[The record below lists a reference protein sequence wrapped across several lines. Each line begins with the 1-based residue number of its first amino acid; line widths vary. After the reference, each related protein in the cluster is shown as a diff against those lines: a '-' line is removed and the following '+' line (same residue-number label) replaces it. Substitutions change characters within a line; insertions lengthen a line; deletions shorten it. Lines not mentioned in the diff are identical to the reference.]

1 MKKYLLLLAVTLSTF
16 AASAQSFTKMPMDTA
31 VVYGVLPNGLT
42 YYIRHNEYPKER
54 ASFYIAQKVGATL
67 EEDNQNGLAH
77 FLEHMAFNGTKNF
90 PDKGIIDY
98 MEKQGVKFGAN
109 INAFT
114 SHDITVYHLS
124 DVPTLRSEVVDS
136 ALLVLH
142 DWSGFISLEEKE
154 IDKERGVILEEW
166 RTGNSASRR
175 TYFKHLKNT
184 MPGTR
189 YAERDVIGDTAVINN
204 FKYDELRAYYKKWYR
219 PDLQGIVIVGDIDPR
234 KIEQRIIEM
243 WADIPAPVD
252 PAERVYFPVEDNEK
266 PIVSVVKD
274 DETMYTNIT
283 IGLRN
288 DPMSKEMKNSL
299 EGYYMT
305 VVLNL
310 ITKGMGTRISD
321 IVEKPDASI
330 LAGQC
335 GYGGLTP
342 TKDVFQFVVA
352 NKIGQFSEAY
362 SLLIDEVEKLRR
374 YGFTHGEFERA
385 VESMLTVYESSYNAR
400 AKRQTSSYCSEYYNS
415 FVNDE
420 PIPGIE
426 FEYDFVKTMLRN
438 LTVENLNSV
447 LPMFLNKNLVIEI
460 SARADEQLLT
470 ADEMLDI
477 YNASKTKELQ
487 AYEDERYDV
496 PLVPNTPKAATIT
509 ESKVNNELF
518 GVTEWMLSNGVR
530 VLLLPTDYTDNEILF
545 SAVSLGGYSLVQPED
560 VLTAMSTAGFVDT
573 YGLGEFSNT
582 QLRKVLAGKSVS
594 LSPSIG
600 LYTEAL
606 NGSSTK
612 KDFETLMQ
620 LAYLSFG
627 RPREDADAYKV
638 RYEYIQTILK
648 NRVQNPD
655 QVFSDSVSVALRP
668 NCAYMPQLTLE
679 TMDKLSYEKTLSI
692 YAERFANPA
701 DFTFVIVGDFDID
714 SIKPNVLT
722 YIGGLKTTKAKENY
736 IKRDISIRK
745 GKFENVFS
753 WQMTT
758 PKISNVT
765 VFSGDKESNGTN
777 NMHLNILVE
786 LLRKRYLDT
795 IREDEGGSYG
805 VGVGGSINGNH
816 NYTLSIVFD
825 TDEAKFEKLH
835 AIVMR
840 EIENIGNNG
849 CNLEDLAKV
858 KENMIKT
865 HTESVKRN
873 GYWRSTIESKVLY
886 KMDFETG
893 YDNLINS
900 VTSDDIKALAKQIIT
915 DGNITKV
922 VMKP

>member
-1 MKKYLLLLAVTLSTF
+1 
-16 AASAQSFTKMPMDTA
+16 
-31 VVYGVLPNGLT
+31 
-42 YYIRHNEYPKER
+42 
-54 ASFYIAQKVGATL
+54 
-67 EEDNQNGLAH
+67 
-77 FLEHMAFNGTKNF
+77 
-90 PDKGIIDY
+90 
-98 MEKQGVKFGAN
+98 
-109 INAFT
+109 
-114 SHDITVYHLS
+114 
-124 DVPTLRSEVVDS
+124 
-136 ALLVLH
+136 LH

-447 LPMFLNKNLVIEI
+447 LPMA
-460 SARADEQLLT
+460 SAQR
-470 ADEMLDI
+470 
-477 YNASKTKELQ
+477 
-487 AYEDERYDV
+487 
-496 PLVPNTPKAATIT
+496 
-509 ESKVNNELF
+509 
-518 GVTEWMLSNGVR
+518 
-530 VLLLPTDYTDNEILF
+530 
-545 SAVSLGGYSLVQPED
+545 SACG
-560 VLTAMSTAGFVDT
+560 STV
-573 YGLGEFSNT
+573 
-582 QLRKVLAGKSVS
+582 
-594 LSPSIG
+594 
-600 LYTEAL
+600 
-606 NGSSTK
+606 
-612 KDFETLMQ
+612 
-620 LAYLSFG
+620 G
-627 RPREDADAYKV
+627 RGH
-638 RYEYIQTILK
+638 Q
-648 NRVQNPD
+648 
-655 QVFSDSVSVALRP
+655 
-668 NCAYMPQLTLE
+668 
-679 TMDKLSYEKTLSI
+679 
-692 YAERFANPA
+692 
-701 DFTFVIVGDFDID
+701 
-714 SIKPNVLT
+714 
-722 YIGGLKTTKAKENY
+722 
-736 IKRDISIRK
+736 
-745 GKFENVFS
+745 
-753 WQMTT
+753 
-758 PKISNVT
+758 
-765 VFSGDKESNGTN
+765 
-777 NMHLNILVE
+777 
-786 LLRKRYLDT
+786 
-795 IREDEGGSYG
+795 
-805 VGVGGSINGNH
+805 
-816 NYTLSIVFD
+816 
-825 TDEAKFEKLH
+825 
-835 AIVMR
+835 
-840 EIENIGNNG
+840 
-849 CNLEDLAKV
+849 
-858 KENMIKT
+858 
-865 HTESVKRN
+865 
-873 GYWRSTIESKVLY
+873 
-886 KMDFETG
+886 
-893 YDNLINS
+893 
-900 VTSDDIKALAKQIIT
+900 
-915 DGNITKV
+915 
-922 VMKP
+922 